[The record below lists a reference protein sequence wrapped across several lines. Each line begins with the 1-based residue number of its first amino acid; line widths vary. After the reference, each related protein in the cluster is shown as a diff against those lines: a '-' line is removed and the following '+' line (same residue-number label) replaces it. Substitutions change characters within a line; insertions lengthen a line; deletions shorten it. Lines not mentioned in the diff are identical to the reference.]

1 MNIRQPKCLIYA
13 KSQYPE
19 LEPVDGLRMLA
30 KLHTSREIAELC
42 GSSWA
47 TVATRCSRLKIRC
60 IEQDKKTT
68 SKNIRAGWAD
78 NEKTVV
84 RKLANYITKHHKD
97 MKALDA
103 LKMLLATY
111 TANEIGKMIGAHRT
125 SVVSFCEIRK
135 LDYKTRCQKMKIKS
149 FICELC
155 RRETMMK
162 DESLMTG
169 KCIPCYYKNILVFR

>member
-1 MNIRQPKCLIYA
+1 MNKSTPKVLLYA

-19 LEPVDGLRMLA
+19 LEPVEGLRMLA

-111 TANEIGKMIGAHRT
+111 TVNEIGKLIVAHRT

-135 LDYKTRCQKMKIKS
+135 LN
-149 FICELC
+149 FI
-155 RRETMMK
+155 RK
-162 DESLMTG
+162 
-169 KCIPCYYKNILVFR
+169 KVKQ

>member
-1 MNIRQPKCLIYA
+1 MNTRQPKCLIYA

-30 KLHTSREIAELC
+30 KLYTSREIAELC

-60 IEQDKKTT
+60 IEQHKKTT

-135 LDYKTRCQKMKIKS
+135 LEYIK
-149 FICELC
+149 
-155 RRETMMK
+155 RGVK
-162 DESLMTG
+162 
-169 KCIPCYYKNILVFR
+169 K